1 MGAAYYLDPLS
12 GTGQTGDPGSS
23 AWEIF
28 TMQPGKSPPHQV
40 LVVDDEALIRWS
52 LTESLSRAGY
62 HVLEAKDRKGTLRI
76 IEQGREHEGVCVVL
90 LDIRLPDSQD
100 LGLLRNIRQLAPECR
115 VIVMTAHGTP
125 ELTQEALKCGAFRVV
140 DKPFDLDDMVGL
152 VAEALQQP
160 LH

>member
-1 MGAAYYLDPLS
+1 
-12 GTGQTGDPGSS
+12 
-23 AWEIF
+23 
-28 TMQPGKSPPHQV
+28 MQPGNFPPPNV

-52 LTESLSRAGY
+52 LSESLSRAGY
-62 HVLEAKDRKGTLRI
+62 HVLEAQDRKGTLRI
-76 IEQGREHEGVCVVL
+76 IEQGRGGVCVVL

-100 LGLLRNIRQLAPECR
+100 LGLLRVLRQLAPECR

-125 ELTQEALKCGAFRVV
+125 ELTQEALAIGAYRVV

-152 VAEALQQP
+152 VAEALRPP